1 MLLAEALENVGI
13 ELRPVVLDESPRD
26 PKPCNDVFPYEAFR
40 VLLSD
45 GGQRLSFN
53 PFGEV
58 IGGYYQ
64 SPLVPW
70 SSVKRSYNVQTPLSE
85 GPPIGE

>member
-1 MLLAEALENVGI
+1 MLLAKALEKVGI
-13 ELRPVVLDESPRD
+13 ELRPVVRDESPRD
-26 PKPCNDVFPYEAFR
+26 PKPCNDVLPYEAFR

-45 GGQRLSFN
+45 EGQRLDFN

-64 SPLVPW
+64 PPLVPW
-70 SSVKRSYNVQTPLSE
+70 SSVKQSYDVQTPLSE
-85 GPPIGE
+85 GPWTGE